1 MPAATSMTEL
11 ARAQSLREVLA
22 TPILAGARVLAGE
35 EGLARTVERLNVM
48 EVPDILPWVKPA
60 EFLLTTG
67 YPLREHPDDLTGLVA
82 DLDDAGLAGLGIK
95 LGRYLDE
102 VPPAM
107 LALADERG
115 FAVVRLPDDVSFD
128 EVFNEVLTGMLNQ
141 QAERLARSERIHH
154 TFLQLVLRGHG
165 LAEIVAELAELVD
178 GPAAIVGR
186 AGQLLAGARL
196 AEIGGPDD
204 AAVTHVDVDP
214 EAGTARLGGRT
225 VRCRAAPIAAGTRL
239 HGQAVVL
246 AGRTALPDDRL
257 AVENAATTAALAMAK
272 DMELA
277 ALEAKY
283 QSDLVH
289 DVLTGRIA
297 DPANV
302 HERARAFGWDLD
314 RPLIVLVLEVD
325 EPAETTVGDDDPT
338 SRGRDASPPLRR
350 RPPLVSAVRGR
361 VSERDPHAA
370 VVRFSDEVVILT
382 RAFTLAGDG
391 DRTAGRRAAREFA
404 ARLAEDGAAT
414 VGTSVSAGVSRPVP
428 ALAAVP
434 DAYEQATTAVS
445 IGRRVQGAGAVAHF
459 DGLGIHRVL
468 SLIED
473 DAELRTFARE
483 TLGTLAGDDEEAVDL
498 RHTLRVLL
506 EANCNVAEAARRLH
520 FHYNTL
526 RYRIEKLEGIVGPF
540 VDDARVRLDVH
551 VALLILRMR
560 GLDGE

>member
-186 AGQLLAGARL
+186 AGQLLAGTRL
-196 AEIGGPDD
+196 AEIEGLDD
-204 AAVTHVDVDP
+204 DAVTHVDVDP

-289 DVLTGRIA
+289 DVLTGRVA

-314 RPLIVLVLEVD
+314 RPLVVLVLEVD
-325 EPAETTVGDDDPT
+325 EPAEAAVGDGT
-338 SRGRDASPPLRR
+338 AGEASPPLRH

-361 VSERDPHAA
+361 VGERDSHAA

-382 RAFTLAGDG
+382 RAFTPVGDDDG
-391 DRTAGRRAAREFA
+391 TAGRRAARDFA

-414 VGTSVSAGVSRPVP
+414 VGTPVSAGVSRPVP

-445 IGRRVQGAGAVAHF
+445 IGRRVQGAGGVAHF

-473 DAELRTFARE
+473 DAELRAFARE

-540 VDDARVRLDVH
+540 VDDARARLDVH

-560 GLDGE
+560 GLDGD